1 VHDAGGDGT
10 KSSGVARHGWIGH
23 ERAKSRF
30 HRLHPRG
37 WIADDG
43 IREVKVAASNA
54 TNDPPQNVRRIEQHR
69 LTYRAQ
75 GECLEAGRFGDK
87 KLATPAVVC
96 CRVEKPQERRP
107 IRKDV
112 NRADRDKFACSS
124 LVWPDWFGAAGRS
137 QVRTLEARQAQL
149 RIVTI
154 WLTLQRDTKGMCP
167 GRQSEVRSG
176 LSQ

>member
-1 VHDAGGDGT
+1 MTREVTARNQAASLDMAGSVT
-10 KSSGVARHGWIGH
+10 NVRKSVSPIAPAWLDRRRWDTRGQSRGFKRH
-23 ERAKSRF
+23 ER
-30 HRLHPRG
+30 
-37 WIADDG
+37 
-43 IREVKVAASNA
+43 
-54 TNDPPQNVRRIEQHR
+54 PPQNVRRIEQHR

-87 KLATPAVVC
+87 NLATPADVC

-107 IRKDV
+107 IRKGV

>member
-43 IREVKVAASNA
+43 IREVKVVASNA

-87 KLATPAVVC
+87 KSS
-96 CRVEKPQERRP
+96 RR
-107 IRKDV
+107 RLM
-112 NRADRDKFACSS
+112 C
-124 LVWPDWFGAAGRS
+124 AAGLRNLK
-137 QVRTLEARQAQL
+137 RGARYAKASIGP
-149 RIVTI
+149 IVTSSPVVPWSGPI
-154 WLTLQRDTKGMCP
+154 GSVRQG
-167 GRQSEVRSG
+167 GRR
-176 LSQ
+176 